1 MLDAVSRKIGNVA
14 RDDVFRVIVRP
25 QSTKYLIIKS
35 IVGSY
40 IRAAGAQVGIIGL
53 SVNFSEICAIML
65 TIIVKI
71 TILTMERKYDKS
83 SCCEKIRKR

>member
-14 RDDVFRVIVRP
+14 RDDVFWVIVRP

-40 IRAAGAQVGIIGL
+40 VRAAGAAFRGRI
-53 SVNFSEICAIML
+53 NFA
-65 TIIVKI
+65 TIQLFFVHKLAQKCIF
-71 TILTMERKYDKS
+71 Y
-83 SCCEKIRKR
+83 IRKLKFLLTGA